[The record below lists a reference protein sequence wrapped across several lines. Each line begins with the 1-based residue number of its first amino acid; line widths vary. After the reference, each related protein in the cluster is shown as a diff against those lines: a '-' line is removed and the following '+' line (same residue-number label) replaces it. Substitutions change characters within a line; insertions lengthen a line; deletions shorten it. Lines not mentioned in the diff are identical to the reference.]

1 MLAVGAVIGGEGNGG
16 VIHPRVVFVRDSAVS
31 MALVLDSMCR
41 GDAVTPIDVLAS
53 RLPTLVMEKAKIDLA
68 PETSGPALAA
78 AIDRVAAAF
87 PEARGDRLDG
97 LRLDWPGGWLL
108 VRASNTEPIVRI
120 VAEATSSTAV
130 AAAIATARRVIAGP
144 HEPSPRA

>member
-1 MLAVGAVIGGEGNGG
+1 
-16 VIHPRVVFVRDSAVS
+16 

-41 GDAVTPIDVLAS
+41 GDAMTPIDVLAS

-78 AIDRVAAAF
+78 AF
-87 PEARGDRLDG
+87 PEARADRLDG

-130 AAAIATARRVIAGP
+130 AAAIATARRVIAGS
-144 HEPSPRA
+144 HEPFPRA